1 MSERP
6 FKWFAAVDWGS
17 EKHQVCVL
25 DAEKGGLMGE
35 REFRH
40 SGAGLAQLAGA
51 TSDSAPGLAQLSNAP
66 FTGKAMLPHK
76 RK

>member
-1 MSERP
+1 MSERS

-25 DAEKGGLMGE
+25 DAEGGVMGE

-40 SGAGLAQLAGA
+40 SGTGLTQLV
-51 TSDSAPGLAQLSNAP
+51 D
-66 FTGKAMLPHK
+66 
-76 RK
+76 